1 MDLSQFLKIDP
12 EKGKYELD
20 DPAEIVSVLALAIS
34 ICDRADPTAVTDALM
49 QRISEGDK
57 VHPEAL
63 DRLKELL
70 ELAGLCAL
78 FSQELK
84 NSSPVKP

>member
-12 EKGKYELD
+12 KKGKYELN
-20 DPAEIVSVLALAIS
+20 DPAEIVAVLSLAIS
-34 ICDRADPTAVTDALM
+34 ICDRADPTAVTDALL

-70 ELAGLCAL
+70 DLAGLCAL
-78 FSQELK
+78 FTEDLK
-84 NSSPVKP
+84 NSSPAKK